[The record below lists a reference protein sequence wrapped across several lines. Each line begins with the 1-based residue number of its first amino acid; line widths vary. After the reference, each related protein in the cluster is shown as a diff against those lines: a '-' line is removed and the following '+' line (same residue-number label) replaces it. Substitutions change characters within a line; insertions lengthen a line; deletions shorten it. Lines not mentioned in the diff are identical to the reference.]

1 MPATRCKK
9 VGTGRRRG
17 LSTDV
22 FLHFPPTNHSIESRT
37 LQSVFPPSGVK
48 IGPIFLTESWSEER
62 VGAFFINEWISIGNW
77 WGVVMFGHPGGATKV
92 TRTLKIRQ
100 MSLLRPCFNC
110 RPRLVQIGKREGK
123 RQLVKESK
131 SHIQSQCP

>member
-1 MPATRCKK
+1 MLLATCCKK

-37 LQSVFPPSGVK
+37 QQSVFPPSGVK

-77 WGVVMFGHPGGATKV
+77 WGVVMFGHPGGAMKSQEH
-92 TRTLKIRQ
+92 L
-100 MSLLRPCFNC
+100 N
-110 RPRLVQIGKREGK
+110 KRNVIVK
-123 RQLVKESK
+123 TILQLWTTFGADR
-131 SHIQSQCP
+131 

>member
-1 MPATRCKK
+1 MEIYTDMPATRCKK

-48 IGPIFLTESWSEER
+48 IGPIFSQEDR
-62 VGAFFINEWISIGNW
+62 VGTFFINEWISIGIW

-92 TRTLKIRQ
+92 TRTLKI
-100 MSLLRPCFNC
+100 
-110 RPRLVQIGKREGK
+110 
-123 RQLVKESK
+123 KEL
-131 SHIQSQCP
+131 